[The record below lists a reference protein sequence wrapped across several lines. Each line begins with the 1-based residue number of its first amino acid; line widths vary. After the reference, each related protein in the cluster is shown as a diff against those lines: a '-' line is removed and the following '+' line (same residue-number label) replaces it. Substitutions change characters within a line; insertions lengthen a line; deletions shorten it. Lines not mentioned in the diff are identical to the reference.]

1 MPTAKVSFN
10 MKNGVQKGPGT
21 DASFIT
27 AMRRQQAQLVGTTL
41 LNKPKVQFADYPKQR
56 GDDVNPIRTFIPKSI
71 SLSFLKTY

>member
-10 MKNGVQKGPGT
+10 VKNGVQKGPGT

-27 AMRRQQAQLVGTTL
+27 AMRRQQVMLVGATRMNDPKPQLVDNL
-41 LNKPKVQFADYPKQR
+41 KAR
-56 GDDVNPIRTFIPKSI
+56 GNDVNPTQVYMTKSL